1 MSDPGQCANC
11 GHPVADTAQKF
22 CPACGQPT
30 PARRIDWRFLG
41 QQLADGVFSM
51 ERGIAYSLA
60 QLMLRPGH
68 LMRDYIGGRRGRQA
82 KPLLLLMVT
91 AALVVFLSRYLL
103 EGDVLGKAL
112 QADTI
117 GASQPTAEG
126 HDDAARIGSAIT
138 AIMDWMNRNFAA
150 ATLLALPLEAAA
162 FKLAFRRFKDVNY
175 PEWLVITTFL
185 TVQTFV
191 LWSLLIPLQGRISA
205 QSWTMAASFAY
216 GIFSLAQFFSGYPRW
231 KSTLRTLF
239 GFALFLL
246 LSALFTV
253 ILVVVATQVLG

>member
-1 MSDPGQCANC
+1 MSDPVQCANC
-11 GHPVADTAQKF
+11 GHPVADTAQKV

-103 EGDVLGKAL
+103 ERSEERRVGK
-112 QADTI
+112 
-117 GASQPTAEG
+117 EG
-126 HDDAARIGSAIT
+126 VMTCS
-138 AIMDWMNRNFAA
+138 
-150 ATLLALPLEAAA
+150 
-162 FKLAFRRFKDVNY
+162 
-175 PEWLVITTFL
+175 
-185 TVQTFV
+185 
-191 LWSLLIPLQGRISA
+191 
-205 QSWTMAASFAY
+205 Y
-216 GIFSLAQFFSGYPRW
+216 GG
-231 KSTLRTLF
+231 
-239 GFALFLL
+239 
-246 LSALFTV
+246 
-253 ILVVVATQVLG
+253 